1 MSTQKTASQ
10 TDAVV
15 ADPLADLGGSGG
27 DSPVSSELVEK
38 LNWKHKCE
46 IEAVKHNAG
55 VSSVKFIF

>member
-1 MSTQKTASQ
+1 MSTEKTASQ

-15 ADPLADLGGSGG
+15 ADPLADLGGSG

-55 VSSVKFIF
+55 VSLMHFLV

>member
-1 MSTQKTASQ
+1 MSTQKTGSQ
-10 TDAVV
+10 TDAA

-55 VSSVKFIF
+55 VSLMHFLA